1 VHSTMTAN
9 ATGRLRLP
17 RPISRGSLHS
27 SWLLSIGSLAV
38 VLAVWEL
45 VVAVGLVSPRHLPPP
60 SRVATAGLDLLTSG
74 GLLGDLAISVGRALA
89 GYVIG
94 SVVAVAVAL
103 ATGRSPLIRGLLEP
117 TLQVLRPIPALA
129 WVPFSILWFGIG
141 EGQKVFVIA
150 LGVFFPVWLNS
161 HLGVAGTPA
170 RYLNVARTLGATRR
184 DLFLRVSLPAALP
197 LMVAGLRQGIALAFL
212 LLVAAELTG
221 ASSGLGALISQA
233 HLLFRPDQMIV
244 GLVLLGVL
252 GAVVD
257 FLFARAARRLVPWS

>member
-1 VHSTMTAN
+1 MHSAKTAH
-9 ATGRLRLP
+9 ATGRLRV
-17 RPISRGSLHS
+17 RRAGFRGLRHS

-38 VLAVWEL
+38 VLALWEL
-45 VVAVGLVSPRHLPPP
+45 VVAVGLVSARHAPPP
-60 SRVATAGLDLLTSG
+60 SRVAAAGLDLLSSG
-74 GLLGDLAISVGRALA
+74 GLLGDLMISVERALA
-89 GYVIG
+89 GYVVG

-150 LGVFFPVWLNS
+150 LGVFFPVWLNA
-161 HLGVAGTPA
+161 HLGVAGTSV

-197 LMVAGLRQGIALAFL
+197 LTVAGLRQGIALAFL

-221 ASSGLGALISQA
+221 ATSGLGALISQA

-244 GLVLLGVL
+244 GLLLLGAL

-257 FLFARAARRLVPWS
+257 FLFARAARRLVHWS